1 MTFSIAPRSIYNICH
16 LLYIMVG
23 IFNHP
28 LRLGIQT
35 PVCTFDCISAK
46 SHEFW
51 PFGRTAFHK
60 RGKHLHLYMHQ
71 ETALRIYNLGVYLK
85 ITPLK
90 FELLVQLEQIL
101 QIYPI
106 LANLYN
112 LSLRNRGGRF
122 SNILVIPKTTPVK
135 PVVSDNSY
143 LVCSMG
149 IKYDSSSFRNSVG
162 PGK

>member
-1 MTFSIAPRSIYNICH
+1 
-16 LLYIMVG
+16 
-23 IFNHP
+23 
-28 LRLGIQT
+28 
-35 PVCTFDCISAK
+35 
-46 SHEFW
+46 
-51 PFGRTAFHK
+51 
-60 RGKHLHLYMHQ
+60 MHQ